1 MGKEIHVE
9 NEGVVIP
16 IQVRWLASPHN
27 IWQKLHIRER
37 SKFLVIVVVKGDMV
51 VQGVAK
57 EGFKAAGVWYQVEQ
71 FRNVGPDSTC
81 VHSCGWG
88 HTERK
93 CRCKPTCGY
102 C

>member
-9 NEGVVIP
+9 NKGVVIP
-16 IQVRWLASPHN
+16 IQVRWLASLHN
-27 IWQKLHIRER
+27 IWEKLH
-37 SKFLVIVVVKGDMV
+37 MV

-93 CRCKPTCGY
+93 WRCKPTCGY